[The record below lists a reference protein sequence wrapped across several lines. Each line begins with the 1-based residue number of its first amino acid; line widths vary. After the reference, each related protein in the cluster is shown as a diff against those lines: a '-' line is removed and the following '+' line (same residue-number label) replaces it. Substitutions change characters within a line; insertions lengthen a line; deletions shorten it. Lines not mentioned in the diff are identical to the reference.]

1 MELTIMSSVSQG
13 GVKQTAAALAASCGR
28 ERRAAILGDL
38 VAAMSSVEAWAGAEE
53 RVLNSLESSASD
65 F

>member
-13 GVKQTAAALAASCGR
+13 GVKHTAAAFATSCGR
-28 ERRAAILGDL
+28 ERRAVMLDDL
-38 VAAMSSVEAWAGAEE
+38 VAAMSRVEAWAGAEE